1 MAMARSGPELFAV
14 YICELGGLLQNDI
27 ILFAHLIVAKT
38 KKPIMWGVY
47 LRNSQTKAN
56 SYWRRHKQIRRSFGL
71 CTHRRQAGE
80 REEEKMGGGMEVHK
94 NRWIEEWN
102 AGRENLEF
110 NFRWTRRSLAVVGLF
125 GLAVPILVYKG
136 IVREF
141 VRDLPVPYSLPLS
154 KRFEV

>member
-1 MAMARSGPELFAV
+1 
-14 YICELGGLLQNDI
+14 
-27 ILFAHLIVAKT
+27 
-38 KKPIMWGVY
+38 
-47 LRNSQTKAN
+47 
-56 SYWRRHKQIRRSFGL
+56 
-71 CTHRRQAGE
+71 
-80 REEEKMGGGMEVHK
+80 MEVHK

-141 VRDLPVPYSLPLS
+141 VRTPPVPYRESSSCLLLGWLLVQIGLVPEATPIHCGGINFPCLFSHPKLIAKVEPWRSKNGSHISLRVESIQILLFVRRR
-154 KRFEV
+154 KY

>member
-1 MAMARSGPELFAV
+1 
-14 YICELGGLLQNDI
+14 
-27 ILFAHLIVAKT
+27 
-38 KKPIMWGVY
+38 
-47 LRNSQTKAN
+47 
-56 SYWRRHKQIRRSFGL
+56 
-71 CTHRRQAGE
+71 
-80 REEEKMGGGMEVHK
+80 MGGGMEVHK

-141 VRDLPVPYSLPLS
+141 HMQDEDAGRPLR
-154 KRFEV
+154 KFL

>member
-1 MAMARSGPELFAV
+1 LHS
-14 YICELGGLLQNDI
+14 
-27 ILFAHLIVAKT
+27 VALA
-38 KKPIMWGVY
+38 PP
-47 LRNSQTKAN
+47 NSPPQ
-56 SYWRRHKQIRRSFGL
+56 
-71 CTHRRQAGE
+71 HRALHPSPTSRPSEGK
-80 REEEKMGGGMEVHK
+80 EKMGGGMEVHK

-141 VRDLPVPYSLPLS
+141 HMQDEDAGRPLR
-154 KRFEV
+154 KFL

>member
-1 MAMARSGPELFAV
+1 
-14 YICELGGLLQNDI
+14 
-27 ILFAHLIVAKT
+27 
-38 KKPIMWGVY
+38 
-47 LRNSQTKAN
+47 
-56 SYWRRHKQIRRSFGL
+56 
-71 CTHRRQAGE
+71 
-80 REEEKMGGGMEVHK
+80 MGGGMEVHK

-141 VRDLPVPYSLPLS
+141 VRSLPATYPNPPRPLCN
-154 KRFEV
+154 RAHLDLG

>member
-1 MAMARSGPELFAV
+1 
-14 YICELGGLLQNDI
+14 
-27 ILFAHLIVAKT
+27 
-38 KKPIMWGVY
+38 
-47 LRNSQTKAN
+47 
-56 SYWRRHKQIRRSFGL
+56 
-71 CTHRRQAGE
+71 
-80 REEEKMGGGMEVHK
+80 MGGGMEVHK

-141 VRDLPVPYSLPLS
+141 VRKHPFPYHESS
-154 KRFEV
+154 S

>member
-1 MAMARSGPELFAV
+1 
-14 YICELGGLLQNDI
+14 
-27 ILFAHLIVAKT
+27 
-38 KKPIMWGVY
+38 
-47 LRNSQTKAN
+47 
-56 SYWRRHKQIRRSFGL
+56 
-71 CTHRRQAGE
+71 
-80 REEEKMGGGMEVHK
+80 MGGGMEVNK

-141 VRDLPVPYSLPLS
+141 VIPCNHLS
-154 KRFEV
+154 FRCSFFHSPKSKP

>member
-1 MAMARSGPELFAV
+1 
-14 YICELGGLLQNDI
+14 
-27 ILFAHLIVAKT
+27 
-38 KKPIMWGVY
+38 
-47 LRNSQTKAN
+47 
-56 SYWRRHKQIRRSFGL
+56 
-71 CTHRRQAGE
+71 
-80 REEEKMGGGMEVHK
+80 MGGGMEVHK

-141 VRDLPVPYSLPLS
+141 VIHYSPSCRSAVPFSFPQTLRSIFCLCLLGWMQHMQDEDAGRPYRKSL
-154 KRFEV
+154 

>member
-1 MAMARSGPELFAV
+1 
-14 YICELGGLLQNDI
+14 
-27 ILFAHLIVAKT
+27 
-38 KKPIMWGVY
+38 
-47 LRNSQTKAN
+47 
-56 SYWRRHKQIRRSFGL
+56 
-71 CTHRRQAGE
+71 
-80 REEEKMGGGMEVHK
+80 MGGGMEVHK

-141 VRDLPVPYSLPLS
+141 DEDAGRPYRKFL
-154 KRFEV
+154 

>member
-1 MAMARSGPELFAV
+1 
-14 YICELGGLLQNDI
+14 
-27 ILFAHLIVAKT
+27 
-38 KKPIMWGVY
+38 
-47 LRNSQTKAN
+47 
-56 SYWRRHKQIRRSFGL
+56 
-71 CTHRRQAGE
+71 
-80 REEEKMGGGMEVHK
+80 MGGGMEVHK

-141 VRDLPVPYSLPLS
+141 VRTPPVPYRESSSCLLFGWLLDSDRDGAGGNAHSL
-154 KRFEV
+154 RWN